1 MKKAVGLKADGFSRY
16 RVDLSYEGTDFAG
29 WAKQPGLRT
38 VQSELVKG
46 LEGIFG
52 KDNKDFAMRVAGR
65 TDAGVHAEAQVIH
78 IDLHEAQLKRLGRSL
93 NTVAK
98 LNSLLPRDI
107 RIKSFGLAPAGFD
120 ARFSASF
127 RRYRYRIADPV
138 SGWNPLYGR
147 TQLWVNYELD
157 LDRMRQ
163 AGQYLLGMHD
173 FAAFSKPRAK
183 ATAIRELKVL
193 KISRNKQFGNIVEI
207 ELVADAFAH
216 NMVRS
221 IVGALIKVGGS
232 KAEPKDVAK
241 ALKSKSRTHGF
252 KVVGP
257 QGLALIEIGYPANKE
272 LANQA
277 EKARKLRTLDDL
289 EF

>member
-1 MKKAVGLKADGFSRY
+1 MKKAVGPKAGGFSRY
-16 RVDLSYEGTDFAG
+16 RIDLAYEGTDFAG

-38 VQSELVKG
+38 VQSELLAK
-46 LEGIFG
+46 LELVFG
-52 KDNKDFAMRVAGR
+52 ESADDFGMRVAGR

-78 IDLHEAQLKRLGRSL
+78 IDLNEAQLKRLGRST

-98 LNSLLPRDI
+98 LNSLLPIDI
-107 RIKSFGLAPAGFD
+107 RVSRFELAPAGFD

-127 RRYRYRIADPV
+127 RRYRYRIADPI

-157 LDRMRQ
+157 LLRMEQ
-163 AGQYLLGMHD
+163 AGQFLIGLHD
-173 FAAFSKPRAK
+173 FAAFSKPKAK

-193 KISRNKQFGNIVEI
+193 KVSRNKAFGNVIEI
-207 ELVADAFAH
+207 ELIADAFAH

-221 IVGALIKVGGS
+221 IVGALIKVGSGR
-232 KAEPKDVAK
+232 AEPKDVAK
-241 ALKSKSRTHGF
+241 ALKSRSRTHGF

-257 QGLALIEIGYPANKE
+257 AGLSLIEVGYPAKKD
-272 LANQA
+272 LAKQA
-277 EKARKLRTLDDL
+277 EKARNMRSMD
-289 EF
+289 E